1 MELDQ
6 LFFKK
11 LFNFYKRKT
20 QKTDL
25 SVAARTI
32 ILEPIKPRLTILARA
47 LTGRPID
54 ILTSEREGGWSGT
67 KFFLPA
73 QMTLFAKAEDNLKY
87 YFYRILYLTFQKELS
102 LNWPNQKSEKL
113 TWDSGHSI
121 NDSQKKALN
130 EAPKVLK
137 YLEEE
142 YPTVFELHEYLKN
155 QLSAQANEKAPLDL
169 SWLYGR
175 WMFLGEDLD
184 ADNQLKH
191 FSKLSK
197 AAHPSPSP
205 TTEIKAKP
213 TDEVFSLQVD
223 KEAQEQFVLTHNF
236 EKVETIEEFQG
247 TWRDFD
253 GDDSLSE
260 DQDALDQVQL
270 KHTVRVDDIAH
281 SVYQAEFVGSGS
293 IMQSADQTDNRLCF
307 AYDEWDRKS
316 QKYLPNYCRIYP
328 TFFNQSDPA
337 YVRNTFRDNRLTM
350 NSLRKIFAQMSN
362 ELQTVRRLDKGDE
375 FDIDELINFQTDI
388 ASGHTPSDKIYLS
401 KRKLKKDFSF
411 LFLLDISL
419 SSDSYA
425 KNNRILDV
433 EKQVVLLFGEA
444 LHEHNVEFEIDGFYS
459 KTRNNCSYIHFKT
472 FDENWKAAQAKLAA
486 AEPQGYT
493 RIGPALRHAGAL
505 LQKRT
510 ARKKWVILLSDGKPN
525 DYDKYGGQYGV
536 ADIRRSLYE
545 LHQQHIQTYAFAI
558 EEQAKYYLP
567 QMFGNDHYDIVANP
581 NEMLQSMAKLYRRI
595 L

>member
-11 LFNFYKRKT
+11 LFNFYKRRT
-20 QKTDL
+20 QKVDPEL
-25 SVAARTI
+25 EARTI
-32 ILEPIKPRLTILARA
+32 LLEPLKPRLTILARA

-54 ILTSEREGGWSGT
+54 ILSSEREGGWSGV
-67 KFFLPA
+67 KFFLPEKIN
-73 QMTLFAKAEDNLKY
+73 LFAKAEDNLK
-87 YFYRILYLTFQKELS
+87 FLFFRLLYLATQKELQ
-102 LNWPNQKSEKL
+102 LNWPNQKQDKL
-113 TWDSGHSI
+113 TWDSGHSTKE
-121 NDSQKKALN
+121 SQEKALAS
-130 EAPKVLK
+130 APKVLAH
-137 YLEEE
+137 LFEEF
-142 YPTVFELHEYLKN
+142 PSSKELHDAFKN
-155 QLSAQANEKAPLDL
+155 QLLAQADEKNPADL

-175 WMFLGEDLD
+175 FMFLGEDLD
-184 ADNQLKH
+184 SDDQLQK

-197 AAHPSPSP
+197 VANPTPPP
-205 TTEIKAKP
+205 TTEVKAKP
-213 TDEVFSLQVD
+213 NDEVFTIQVD

-253 GDDSLSE
+253 GDDTLGE

-281 SVYQAEFVGSGS
+281 SVYQAEFVGSAS
-293 IMQSADQTDNRLCF
+293 IMQSANQDDNRLCF
-307 AYDEWDRKS
+307 LYDEWDRKK
-316 QKYLPNYCRIYP
+316 QRYLPNFCRVYP
-328 TFFNQSDPA
+328 TFSKQTNPS
-337 YVRNTFRDNRLTM
+337 YVQKTFEDNRLTM

-362 ELQTVRRLDKGDE
+362 ELETVRRLDKGNE
-375 FDIDELINFQTDI
+375 FDLDALIDFQTDI
-388 ASGHTPSDKIYLS
+388 AAGHTPSDKIYLS

-419 SSDSYA
+419 SSDGYA
-425 KNNRILDV
+425 KGNRVLDV

-444 LHEHNVEFEIDGFYS
+444 LNEHGVEFEIDGFYS

-472 FDENWKAAQAKLAA
+472 FDENWKTAQAKLAA

-505 LQKRT
+505 LQKRS

-545 LHQQHIQTYAFAI
+545 LHQNHIQTYAFAI

>member
-1 MELDQ
+1 MELDK

-20 QKTDL
+20 QKKIDPL
-25 SVAARTI
+25 VQARTI
-32 ILEPIKPRLTILARA
+32 ELEYLKPRLTILARA

-54 ILTSEREGGWSGT
+54 IITSEREGGWTGT
-67 KFFLPA
+67 KFFLPEKMSFFA
-73 QMTLFAKAEDNLKY
+73 QAEDNLK
-87 YFYRILYLTFQKELS
+87 FYIFRTLYLAAQKRLQ
-102 LNWPNQKSEKL
+102 LNWPNQKTIALS
-113 TWDSGHSI
+113 WDSGHPVAE
-121 NDSQKKALN
+121 SQQ
-130 EAPKVLK
+130 EAFKHSTPVLD
-137 YLEEE
+137 YLAEEF
-142 YPTVFELHEYLKN
+142 PVTKELHEELKKE
-155 QLSAQANEKAPLDL
+155 LLAQATEKEPADL

-184 ADNQLKH
+184 ATGQLHKY
-191 FSKLSK
+191 SDLVKKS
-197 AAHPSPSP
+197 APTP
-205 TTEIKAKP
+205 TTNIKAKNS
-213 TDEVFSLQVD
+213 DEVTTLQVD

-236 EKVETIEEFQG
+236 EKVETVEEFQG

-253 GDDSLSE
+253 GDDSLSD
-260 DQDALDQVQL
+260 DQDALQQTNL

-281 SVYQAEFVGSGS
+281 SVYQAEFAGTTSVMESV
-293 IMQSADQTDNRLCF
+293 DKDDHRLCF
-307 AYDEWDRKS
+307 LYDEWDRKKR
-316 QKYLPNYCRIYP
+316 KYLVDYCKVYP
-328 TFFNQSDPA
+328 TFSQDKNAA
-337 YVRNTFRDNRLTM
+337 YVRRTFEDNRLTM

-362 ELQTVRRLDKGDE
+362 ELQTVRRLDKGAE
-375 FDIDELINFQTDI
+375 FDLDALIDFQTDI
-388 ASGHTPSDKIYLS
+388 AAGHTPSDKIYLS

-419 SSDSYA
+419 SSDGYA
-425 KNNRILDV
+425 KGNRVLDV

-444 LHEHNVEFEIDGFYS
+444 LHEHDVEFEIDGFYS

-472 FDENWKAAQAKLAA
+472 FDESWKTAQAKLAA

-505 LQKRT
+505 LQKRS

-545 LHQQHIQTYAFAI
+545 LHQNHIQTYAFAI

>member
-11 LFNFYKRKT
+11 LFNFYKRKRKKVDPLI
-20 QKTDL
+20 Q
-25 SVAARTI
+25 ARTI
-32 ILEPIKPRLTILARA
+32 ELEYLKPRLTILARA

-54 ILTSEREGGWSGT
+54 ILTAEREGGWSGSR
-67 KFFLPA
+67 FFLPEK
-73 QMTLFAKAEDNLKY
+73 MSIFAKAEDNLA
-87 YFYRILYLTFQKELS
+87 FYIFRILYLSTQKQLQ
-102 LNWPNQKSEKL
+102 LNWPNQKSIAL
-113 TWDSGHSI
+113 SWSDGHAVE
-121 NDSQKKALN
+121 DSQKQALDN
-130 EAPKVLK
+130 ADAVMSVLTD
-137 YLEEE
+137 E
-142 YPTVFELHEYLKN
+142 YPVSQELFQKLQREIAGQTEEGSSPDY
-155 QLSAQANEKAPLDL
+155 

-175 WMFLGEDLD
+175 WMSMGQDVDPNGQLHKFSDLVKKS
-184 ADNQLKH
+184 A
-191 FSKLSK
+191 
-197 AAHPSPSP
+197 PTP
-205 TTEIKAKP
+205 TTDIKAKAA
-213 TDEVFSLQVD
+213 DEVMTLQVD

-236 EKVETIEEFQG
+236 EKVETVEEFQG

-253 GDDSLSE
+253 GDDSLSD
-260 DQDALDQVQL
+260 DQDALQQTNL

-281 SVYQAEFVGSGS
+281 SVYQAEFAGTTSV
-293 IMQSADQTDNRLCF
+293 MESAEKDDAKLCF
-307 AYDEWDRKS
+307 LYDEWDRK
-316 QKYLPNYCRIYP
+316 KRRYLADYCRVYP
-328 TFFNQSDPA
+328 TFSQQKDA
-337 YVRNTFRDNRLTM
+337 DYVRRTFEDNRLTM

-362 ELQTVRRLDKGDE
+362 ELQTVRRLDKGAE
-375 FDIDELINFQTDI
+375 FDLDALIDFQTDL
-388 ASGHTPSDKIYLS
+388 AVGRTPSDKIYLS

-419 SSDSYA
+419 SSDGYA
-425 KNNRILDV
+425 KGNRVLDV

-444 LHEHNVEFEIDGFYS
+444 LAEHDVEFEIDGFFS

-505 LQKRT
+505 LQRRS

-545 LHQQHIQTYAFAI
+545 LHQNHIQTYAFAI

-581 NEMLQSMAKLYRRI
+581 IDMLQSMAKLYRRI